1 MYVRTFFTRLRLKTN
16 TGDYELRVILA
27 VQSEDDSKNKDIHNL
42 IKATQMKH
50 THKSK
55 RPLKNSMN
63 KLAISIGVIS
73 GSLLA
78 LSPSVQA
85 VETTYSFG
93 GFVKADAIFS
103 QYSDQQRAGN
113 VGDDFLVPST
123 TAVGDGSKKGDVV
136 FDSHARTSRIFFKT
150 VTDTD
155 VGEIKT
161 HIEMDFNAGNDERLT
176 NQSGSGLRHA
186 FISWK
191 NSENSSILAG
201 QTWTTFFNTSAL
213 PESADFVGTTSGTI
227 FARQTQIRY
236 THDLGN
242 GKVMF
247 SAENPSVSLYNGGSG
262 FADNNDVDDSGMPDL
277 IGRYDGKTGA
287 LNYSAAAMVRQI
299 NYTDQINDK
308 DDSQFGLGLT
318 VSGKYAFS
326 NGDDFKFMLSH
337 GQLGRYIA
345 LNAFRDGTVEAD
357 GDIELITTMG
367 GYMAYRHMWSD
378 KLRSTVSYAYSEAD
392 NPDTIT
398 TDVTKVTKSV
408 SNANINLMYSPT
420 KNLTFGGE
428 YIVAD
433 RKVENGDNGDLNRLH
448 LTSKWVF

>member
-1 MYVRTFFTRLRLKTN
+1 
-16 TGDYELRVILA
+16 
-27 VQSEDDSKNKDIHNL
+27 
-42 IKATQMKH
+42 MKH
-50 THKSK
+50 SKKSK
-55 RPLKNSMN
+55 QPLKAPMN
-63 KLAISIGVIS
+63 NLAISVAIIS

-78 LSPSVQA
+78 LSPTVHA
-85 VETTYSFG
+85 AETQYSFG
-93 GFVKADAIFS
+93 GFIKADAIFS

-123 TAVGDGSKKGDVV
+123 TAVGDGSNKGDVV

-155 VGEIKT
+155 AGEIKT

-176 NQSGSGLRHA
+176 NQSSSGLRHA

-201 QTWTTFFNTSAL
+201 QTWSTFFNPAAL

-227 FARQTQIRY
+227 FARQAQIRY

-247 SAENPSVSLYNGGSG
+247 SAENPSVSLYDGGSG
-262 FADNNDVDDSGMPDL
+262 FADNDVDDSGMPDL
-277 IGRYDGKTGA
+277 VGRYDGKSGA

-357 GDIELITTMG
+357 GDIDLITSMG
-367 GYMAYRHMWSD
+367 GFMAYRHMWSD
-378 KLRSTVSYAYSEAD
+378 KLRSTISYAYSEAD
-392 NPDTIT
+392 NPDSLSASNA
-398 TDVTKVTKSV
+398 VTKSV

-428 YIVAD
+428 FILAEREVESGAD
-433 RKVENGDNGDLNRLH
+433 GDLNRLH

>member
-1 MYVRTFFTRLRLKTN
+1 
-16 TGDYELRVILA
+16 
-27 VQSEDDSKNKDIHNL
+27 
-42 IKATQMKH
+42 
-50 THKSK
+50 
-55 RPLKNSMN
+55 MN
-63 KLAISIGVIS
+63 KLAVSIGVIS
-73 GSLLA
+73 GSLVL
-78 LSPSVQA
+78 LSPA
-85 VETTYSFG
+85 ANAAETEYSFG

-103 QYSDQQRAGN
+103 QYSDTQRAGN

-123 TAVGDGSKKGDVV
+123 TAVGDGSNKGDVV
-136 FDSHARTSRIFFKT
+136 FDSHARTSRLFFKT

-155 VGEIKT
+155 AGEIKT
-161 HIEMDFNAGNDERLT
+161 HVEMDFNAGNDERLT
-176 NQSGSGLRHA
+176 NQSSSGLRHA
-186 FISWK
+186 FVSWK
-191 NSENSSILAG
+191 NSDNSSILAG
-201 QTWTTFFNTSAL
+201 QTWSTFFNPAAL

-236 THDLGN
+236 TQDVGN
-242 GKVMF
+242 GKMMF
-247 SAENPSVSLYNGGSG
+247 SAENPSVSLYDGGSG
-262 FADNNDVDDSGMPDL
+262 FADNDVDDSGMPDL
-277 IGRYDGKTGA
+277 VGRFDGKAGA

-299 NYTDQINDK
+299 NYTDQVNDK
-308 DDSQFGLGLT
+308 DDSQFGMGLT

-345 LNAFRDGTVEAD
+345 LNAFRDGAVEAD

-378 KLRSTVSYAYSEAD
+378 KLRSTVSYAFSEAD

-398 TDVTKVTKSV
+398 TDVTKSV

-428 YIVAD
+428 YILAEREVESGAD
-433 RKVENGDNGDLNRLH
+433 GDLNRLH
-448 LTSKWVF
+448 LTTKWVF